1 MTTNDTIPTS
11 APPAGTSSAPP
22 AGTSSAPPGDASIP
36 AGAHTVAASGAAH
49 ASGRTAPDWAT
60 LLVILAGTFMIT
72 LDFFIVNVAIPT
84 MQRDLG
90 ASASQIQWTVA
101 GYALAIGAGVITSGR
116 LGDLYGRRSM
126 YATGLAL
133 FTLASLACGLAQNA
147 PELVAARVAQGLAAA
162 LLTPQVLAIITTAF
176 SGRSLARAFTAYGL
190 TMGIA
195 AVFGQLI
202 GGVLIRADVLDLSW
216 RSCFLINLPIGVAAL
231 ALTRRVVPRSAGTH
245 TARLDL
251 VGMTI
256 VTLALVA
263 IVLPLIQGQSLH
275 WPLWTYLSFAAG
287 VVLMIAYAIYQRA
300 LAQRGGQPL
309 IALSMFASRG
319 FAVGIGTQFVFWTGQ
334 ASFFLLL
341 AIYLQD
347 GRGQSPL
354 GAGVVFT
361 AIGAG
366 YLTTSM
372 LAGRIAARIGRHA
385 VTIGVGIMA
394 IGLVAM
400 AITVRSIGTT
410 GSVAWLV
417 PSLVVD
423 GVGMGMALTP
433 LASMALA
440 YVAPRLAGAGSGI
453 LSTAMQ
459 VGGALGIALIGVVF
473 YHAVDHGAGIPTGFA
488 NGLVF
493 LTFVELAV
501 AVLVQM
507 LPRTARAAATG

>member
-1 MTTNDTIPTS
+1 
-11 APPAGTSSAPP
+11 
-22 AGTSSAPPGDASIP
+22 
-36 AGAHTVAASGAAH
+36 
-49 ASGRTAPDWAT
+49 
-60 LLVILAGTFMIT
+60 
-72 LDFFIVNVAIPT
+72 
-84 MQRDLG
+84 
-90 ASASQIQWTVA
+90 
-101 GYALAIGAGVITSGR
+101 
-116 LGDLYGRRSM
+116 
-126 YATGLAL
+126 
-133 FTLASLACGLAQNA
+133 
-147 PELVAARVAQGLAAA
+147 
-162 LLTPQVLAIITTAF
+162 
-176 SGRSLARAFTAYGL
+176 
-190 TMGIA
+190 
-195 AVFGQLI
+195 
-202 GGVLIRADVLDLSW
+202 
-216 RSCFLINLPIGVAAL
+216 
-231 ALTRRVVPRSAGTH
+231 
-245 TARLDL
+245 
-251 VGMTI
+251 MTI

-309 IALSMFASRG
+309 IALSMFGSRG
-319 FAVGIGTQFVFWTGQ
+319 FAVGIGTQLVFWTGQ

-423 GVGMGMALTP
+423 GIGMGMALTP

-501 AVLVQM
+501 AVLVQL
-507 LPRTARAAATG
+507 LPRTPRTSATDG